1 MLITLASCSERVD
14 VSSGLVL
21 KKFSLSFFV
30 EDTMTALEAPDHVFV
45 VEGIF
50 FPTTAAHIV
59 HFGSSEFVVDVVG
72 VATRHLVVSVS
83 RDVHL
88 I

>member
-30 EDTMTALEAPDHVFV
+30 EDTMTTLEAPDHVFV

-59 HFGSSEFVVDVVG
+59 HFGSS
-72 VATRHLVVSVS
+72 
-83 RDVHL
+83 
-88 I
+88 